1 MATEPNLP
9 PGTGLPGFAVTCL
22 KAGRLAVLGGAIRMS
37 LLRKSLMAA
46 PADSEDYDGRMSD
59 HAIHIAC
66 LCAAWCRLCDEY
78 APVLEQVTSELM
90 ATHGGLRRHWIDIED
105 EADLVGDFDV
115 ETFPT
120 LVVVGPDGVRFAGPL
135 TPQPDTLRRLLR
147 AAVVDAPVDAGW
159 PAVAP
164 EIQAFAVRLR
174 GRVEPR

>member
-1 MATEPNLP
+1 LGSSSP
-9 PGTGLPGFAVTCL
+9 PSFAAVSLTP
-22 KAGRLAVLGGAIRMS
+22 GRLAALVGAIRTH
-37 LLRKSLMAA
+37 LLNESRTAA
-46 PADSEDYDGRMSD
+46 EADSEDYDSRMND
-59 HAIHIAC
+59 RAIHIAC

-78 APVLEQVTSELM
+78 APVLEHVTSELM
-90 ATHGGLRRHWIDIED
+90 AIHGGLRRHWIDIED

-164 EIQAFAVRLR
+164 EIQAFALRLR
-174 GRVEPR
+174 SRVAPT

>member
-1 MATEPNLP
+1 
-9 PGTGLPGFAVTCL
+9 
-22 KAGRLAVLGGAIRMS
+22 MS
-37 LLRKSLMAA
+37 ES
-46 PADSEDYDGRMSD
+46 
-59 HAIHIAC
+59 AIHIAC

-90 ATHGGLRRHWIDIED
+90 AARGGLRRHWIDIED

-120 LVVVGPDGVRFAGPL
+120 LVVVGPEGVRFAGPL

-147 AAVVDAPVDAGW
+147 ATVVDAQVDAGW

-164 EIQAFAVRLR
+164 EIRAFAARLR
-174 GRVEPR
+174 GRVEPT

>member
-1 MATEPNLP
+1 
-9 PGTGLPGFAVTCL
+9 
-22 KAGRLAVLGGAIRMS
+22 
-37 LLRKSLMAA
+37 
-46 PADSEDYDGRMSD
+46 MSD
-59 HAIHIAC
+59 SAIHIAC
-66 LCAAWCRLCDEY
+66 LCAGWCRLCDEY
-78 APVLEQVTSELM
+78 APVLEQVTSELV

-120 LVVVGPDGVRFAGPL
+120 LVVVGPEGVRFAGPL

-147 AAVVDAPVDAGW
+147 ATVVDALAGAGW

-164 EIQAFAVRLR
+164 EIQTFAERLR